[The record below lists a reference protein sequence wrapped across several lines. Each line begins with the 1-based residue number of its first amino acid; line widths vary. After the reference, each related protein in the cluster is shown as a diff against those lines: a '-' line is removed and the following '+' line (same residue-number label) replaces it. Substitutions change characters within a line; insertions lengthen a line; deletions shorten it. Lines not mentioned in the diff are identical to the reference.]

1 MGIVSWFTMGMD
13 LTAEQWTIL
22 EPLIPPLP
30 VRDDGKGR
38 PWKPTRDVLNGIL
51 WVMRTGAPWK
61 DMPARYPPYA
71 TCHRRLTAWVRDGT
85 LRKVVEALARDLR
98 ERGGL
103 DPEEAFVDGTFA
115 GAKKGG
121 STSAKRSAARGPR
134 SWQWSTALV
143 FLSPSISK
151 LLPPTSRRSWKTFF
165 VRASSD
171 ALSTALASSSGT
183 RHRRRDRMATAAWAP
198 PSRA

>member
-1 MGIVSWFTMGMD
+1 MVGMD
-13 LTAEQWTIL
+13 LTDEQWTIL

-38 PWKPTRDVLNGIL
+38 PWKPTRDVLNDIL

-71 TCHRRLTAWVRDGT
+71 TCHRRFSGWVRDGT
-85 LRKVVEALARDLR
+85 LRKIVEALARDLR
-98 ERGGL
+98 ERGKL

-121 STSAKRSAARGPR
+121 STSAKPSA
-134 SWQWSTALV
+134 
-143 FLSPSISK
+143 
-151 LLPPTSRRSWKTFF
+151 
-165 VRASSD
+165 VRIPA
-171 ALSTALASSSGT
+171 
-183 RHRRRDRMATAAWAP
+183 
-198 PSRA
+198 

>member
-1 MGIVSWFTMGMD
+1 ME
-13 LTAEQWTIL
+13 LTDEQLAIL
-22 EPLIPPLP
+22 EPLIPELP

-38 PWKPTRDVLNGIL
+38 PWTPSRDVLNGLL
-51 WVMRTGAPWK
+51 WVLRTGAPWK
-61 DMPARYPPYA
+61 DMPRRYPPYA
-71 TCHRRLTAWVRDGT
+71 TCHRRFSAWVRDGT
-85 LRKVVEALARDLR
+85 LRKIVEALARDLR

-121 STSAKRSAARGPR
+121 STSAKPSAAKGPR

-143 FLSPSISK
+143 FLSPSISN

-165 VRASSD
+165 AKASSD

-183 RHRRRDRMATAAWAP
+183 KPTRSGRRPNRRLAWRRRPAA
-198 PSRA
+198 R

>member
-1 MGIVSWFTMGMD
+1 MD
-13 LTAEQWTIL
+13 LTDEQWAIL

-71 TCHRRLTAWVRDGT
+71 TCHRRFSGWVRDGT
-85 LRKVVEALARDLR
+85 LRAIVEALARDLR
-98 ERGGL
+98 ERGKL

-121 STSAKRSAARGPR
+121 STSGKPSAARGPR

-143 FLSPSISK
+143 FLSPSILN
-151 LLPPTSRRSWKTFF
+151 LLPPTSRRSWKAFF
-165 VRASSD
+165 ATASSQAMLA
-171 ALSTALASSSGT
+171 ALGYSLVESLHQI
-183 RHRRRDRMATAAWAP
+183 RERRSWHGENL
-198 PSRA
+198 

>member
-1 MGIVSWFTMGMD
+1 MD
-13 LTAEQWTIL
+13 LTDEQWAIL

-30 VRDDGKGR
+30 TRDDGKGR

-71 TCHRRLTAWVRDGT
+71 TCHRRLSAWVRDGT
-85 LRKVVEALARDLR
+85 LRKIVEALARDLR

-121 STSAKRSAARGPR
+121 STSARQSAAKGPR

-143 FLSPSISK
+143 FLSPSISN
-151 LLPPTSRRSWKTFF
+151 LLPRTSRRSWNNFF
-165 VRASSD
+165 TAASSD
-171 ALSTALASSSGT
+171 ALSTALASSSAT
-183 RHRRRDRMATAAWAP
+183 RPTTATRSTRASRRKESP
-198 PSRA
+198 